1 MNTLNTTTLNRR
13 AFLRRTASIV
23 GGGAALAL
31 LAACGDAAPATSSTT
46 ATQASTAQTT
56 GAMAATSGSTAG
68 VSATTSGPVA
78 TVNGP
83 AATGKQTTVTFWS
96 ALIGSKDHARSA
108 LAAAFEAAN
117 PTIKIDHQGFMD
129 VDQLNEKLL
138 AAFASGSVPDLV
150 SNHFYYATNYA
161 DAGQLEPL
169 DALMRRDAVK
179 PDTLDQSL
187 LKTGIYNGKT
197 YSLPLYGTSRALLYN
212 RTQVMKAGLDPD
224 KPPQN
229 WDELRQWG
237 TKMTQRDGVML
248 KVSGFYNDTQNEAAR
263 DLFTMLLWSAG
274 GDFLTTDNKKAA
286 FNSPQGVKALQFWMD
301 LIQKDKVNDVG
312 FGQGQSGAMAPFNA
326 GSAAMVLGGNFTAY
340 LARQAK
346 VDVGIGLFPK
356 ADGGGSVAMADPF
369 NLFIPSKAKNKDMA
383 WQFVR
388 FALTPEQQVA
398 FSADS
403 NNLPAITAAQSDA
416 KITGNKD
423 LAPFVEALKS
433 AKQLPLITSYLEMW
447 TSLSA
452 EVQQALYGKKSA
464 QQALDDA
471 ASKVNGILAK

>member
-1 MNTLNTTTLNRR
+1 MNTLNGTTLNRR

-31 LAACGDAAPATSSTT
+31 LAACGDAAPAASSTT

-78 TVNGP
+78 TMSV

-96 ALIGSKDHARSA
+96 ALLGSKEHARSA
-108 LAAAFEAAN
+108 LTAAFEAAN
-117 PTIKIDHQGFMD
+117 PTVKINHQGFMD

-169 DALMRRDAVK
+169 DALMQRDGPK
-179 PDTLDQSL
+179 LETLDQAL

-212 RTQVMKAGLDPD
+212 RTQVMKAGLEPD
-224 KPPQN
+224 KSPQT
-229 WDELRQWG
+229 WDELRQWS
-237 TKMTQRDGVML
+237 TKMTQRDGATL

-274 GDFLTTDNKKAA
+274 GDFLSADNKKAT

-312 FGQGQSGAMAPFNA
+312 FGQGQAGAMAPFNA
-326 GSAAMVLGGNFTAY
+326 GNAAMVLGGNFTSY

-356 ADGGGSVAMADPF
+356 ADGGGLVAMADPF
-369 NLFIPSKAKNKDMA
+369 SLFIPSKAKNKDMA

-403 NNLPAITAAQSDA
+403 TNLPAITAAQSDA